1 MYVILLN
8 LAASVALLLWSIRM
22 IRTGVERASLPR
34 LRHALTKISHNS
46 LYAAAGGTF
55 GALAMQSST
64 AVALIACGFAASGM
78 LTTASSLAM
87 VLGADLGSALAVWV
101 FLLPVHAAI
110 PVFILI
116 GVAIFLKAKRGN
128 LKQLGRVLIGFAFV
142 LMAITMIRES
152 IAPLQANATIG
163 NISGYLVNDLFAVFL
178 FAAAIAWLMHSSL
191 AAVITI
197 ASFAAS
203 DILIPPVALAM
214 VIGANL
220 GGAMIAVG
228 LLWTSHRSA
237 RVVVIG
243 NLIARGVITL
253 LAITLLNFVSVPNLS
268 AVDLAQVCV
277 LLHIGLNATLLIT
290 LPITKHI
297 ISLSERFV
305 PRENNS
311 DQQTLVSFLDD
322 KSLNRPNLALACAQ
336 RELVVMFENTHV
348 ILSNVL
354 KLFRDFDPDLVR
366 QIEKH
371 ESSINKSHYELK
383 LFLAKLRRQGL
394 TESQNKKTLEMISVA
409 NCLEEAA
416 DHVSSNLV
424 MLSSKMAK
432 SRRKFSDEGMR
443 DLEQFHDQIMAN
455 AQLSLAVMT
464 TGDIEMARLVL
475 REKDRVRA
483 EELRLQERHL
493 ERLQAGSP
501 QSKETSNSHQEI
513 LRIIKHI
520 NAAISY
526 VAYPIVN
533 ESGDL
538 LNSRLAVTETRS
550 SSVST

>member
-1 MYVILLN
+1 
-8 LAASVALLLWSIRM
+8 
-22 IRTGVERASLPR
+22 
-34 LRHALTKISHNS
+34 
-46 LYAAAGGTF
+46 
-55 GALAMQSST
+55 
-64 AVALIACGFAASGM
+64 
-78 LTTASSLAM
+78 
-87 VLGADLGSALAVWV
+87 
-101 FLLPVHAAI
+101 
-110 PVFILI
+110 
-116 GVAIFLKAKRGN
+116 
-128 LKQLGRVLIGFAFV
+128 
-142 LMAITMIRES
+142 
-152 IAPLQANATIG
+152 
-163 NISGYLVNDLFAVFL
+163 
-178 FAAAIAWLMHSSL
+178 
-191 AAVITI
+191 
-197 ASFAAS
+197 
-203 DILIPPVALAM
+203 
-214 VIGANL
+214 
-220 GGAMIAVG
+220 
-228 LLWTSHRSA
+228 
-237 RVVVIG
+237 
-243 NLIARGVITL
+243 
-253 LAITLLNFVSVPNLS
+253 
-268 AVDLAQVCV
+268 
-277 LLHIGLNATLLIT
+277 LLIT

>member
-8 LAASVALLLWSIRM
+8 LAASVALLLWSTRM

-34 LRHALTKISHNS
+34 MRHALTKISHNS
-46 LYAAAGGTF
+46 LYAAVGGTF

-78 LTTASSLAM
+78 LTTASSLAI

-110 PVFILI
+110 PVFTLI
-116 GVAIFLKAKRGN
+116 GIAIFLKAKRGN

-152 IAPLQANATIG
+152 VAPLQANATIG

-203 DILIPPVALAM
+203 DILVPPVALAM

-243 NLIARGVITL
+243 NLIARGVTTL
-253 LAITLLNFVSVPNLS
+253 LAITLLNLVSVPNLF
-268 AVDLAQVCV
+268 AADLAQVCV
-277 LLHIGLNATLLIT
+277 LLHIALNATLLVT
-290 LPITKHI
+290 LPTTKYI

-305 PRENNS
+305 PRENSN
-311 DQQTLVSFLDD
+311 QQNLVSFLDD

-348 ILSNVL
+348 MLSNVL
-354 KLFRDFDPDLVR
+354 KLFRNFDPDLVR

-371 ESSINKSHYELK
+371 ESSIDKSHYELK

-416 DHVSSNLV
+416 DHVSSSLV

-464 TGDIEMARLVL
+464 TGDVEMARLVL

-493 ERLQAGSP
+493 ERLQACSH

-513 LRIIKHI
+513 LRIMKHI

-538 LNSRLAVTETRS
+538 LHSRLAATETRS
-550 SSVST
+550 SSVGS

>member
-34 LRHALTKISHNS
+34 LRHELTKISHNS
-46 LYAAAGGTF
+46 FYAAAGGTF

-110 PVFILI
+110 PVFTLI

-152 IAPLQANATIG
+152 VAPLQANATIG
-163 NISGYLVNDLFAVFL
+163 NISGYLVNDLFAIFL

-203 DILIPPVALAM
+203 DILVPPVALAM

-277 LLHIGLNATLLIT
+277 LLHIGLNATLPIT

-305 PRENNS
+305 PRENS
-311 DQQTLVSFLDD
+311 DHQNLVSFLDD

-348 ILSNVL
+348 MLSNVL
-354 KLFRDFDPDLVR
+354 KLFRDFDPDLVW

-371 ESSINKSHYELK
+371 ESSIDKSHYELK

-455 AQLSLAVMT
+455 TQLSLAVMT
-464 TGDIEMARLVL
+464 TGDVEMARLVL

-493 ERLQAGSP
+493 ERLQAGSH

-513 LRIIKHI
+513 LRTMKHI

-533 ESGDL
+533 EAGDL
-538 LNSRLAVTETRS
+538 LNSRLAATETRS
-550 SSVST
+550 SSVGM